1 MIGGEW
7 RVMGMAGRCG
17 SLAGRGLLPVRVA
30 VTLVTAHDVLLR
42 RAVEAGEVSRGRCCC
57 L

>member
-1 MIGGEW
+1 
-7 RVMGMAGRCG
+7 MGMAGQCG